1 MIQVIDY
8 SKTKI
13 LGIRP
18 YTNRRFTLFIVNINK
33 PKQTFLDT

>member
-18 YTNRRFTLFIVNINK
+18 YSNRRYTLFIVNINK
-33 PKQTFLDT
+33 PKQTLLNI

>member
-1 MIQVIDY
+1 MIQVIDN

-18 YTNRRFTLFIVNINK
+18 YTNSRFTLLIVNINK
-33 PKQTFLDT
+33 PKQTFLDI

>member
-8 SKTKI
+8 SKTKL
-13 LGIRP
+13 LGIRT

-33 PKQTFLDT
+33 PKQTFLDI

>member
-1 MIQVIDY
+1 MIQVIGY

>member
-1 MIQVIDY
+1 MIQVIYY

-33 PKQTFLDT
+33 LKQTFLDI

>member
-1 MIQVIDY
+1 MIQVIDN

-18 YTNRRFTLFIVNINK
+18 YTNGRFTLLIVNINK
-33 PKQTFLDT
+33 PKQTFLDL

>member
-1 MIQVIDY
+1 MIQVIDN

-18 YTNRRFTLFIVNINK
+18 YTNRWFTLFIVNINK
-33 PKQTFLDT
+33 PKKTFLDT